1 MALKKPLGLVME
13 KVALIN
19 NDGSFWRFFAN
30 LHDGLYV
37 NRVTAEADLQAMTLI
52 LRLTNFTKR
61 MENIYC
67 VKYDLRVKDDVSTCI
82 SQALILRDIGE
93 CVLNCAARNAAV
105 QQSLL
110 NKKAS
115 QAAGFISWRGSS

>member
-1 MALKKPLGLVME
+1 MALKRPVELVME

-19 NDGSFWRFFAN
+19 KDGSFWRFFAN
-30 LHDGLYV
+30 LHDGFYA
-37 NRVTAEADLQAMTLI
+37 NRVTAEGDLQVMTMT

-67 VKYDLRVKDDVSTCI
+67 VKYDLRVKDDVSTCH

-93 CVLNCAARNAAV
+93 CVLNCAARDAVV

-110 NKKAS
+110 NRKAS